1 MDIPAT
7 MEFFADKINIT
18 DFDGNKIVLEKK
30 DMPAIFAS
38 YKSLDW
44 KITAILPFKIAYTD
58 PASAIMVSSTEK
70 RVSKDGT
77 VWDRS
82 IIEYFYFNNAGKI
95 SSIDQY
101 SRVNK

>member
-1 MDIPAT
+1 
-7 MEFFADKINIT
+7 
-18 DFDGNKIVLEKK
+18 
-30 DMPAIFAS
+30 
-38 YKSLDW
+38 LDW